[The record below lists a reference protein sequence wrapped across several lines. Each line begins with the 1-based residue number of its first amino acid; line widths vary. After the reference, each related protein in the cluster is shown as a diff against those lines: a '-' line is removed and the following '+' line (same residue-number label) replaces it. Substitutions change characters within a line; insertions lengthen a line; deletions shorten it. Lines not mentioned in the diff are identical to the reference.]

1 MYTILGK
8 TDRMRP
14 VKGQVEEKTS
24 QLARLLVDA
33 FGHEGALLQA
43 RASHWETVA
52 ETIRFLS
59 GQTIRRY

>member
-14 VKGQVEEKTS
+14 INVSAEQKTD

-33 FGHEGALLQA
+33 LGHEGALLQA
-43 RASHWETVA
+43 RTSHWDRVA
-52 ETIRFLS
+52 DTIRFLS
-59 GQTIRRY
+59 GQTIRRF